1 MSRATSARYGLSG
14 LLWEAAVTQT
24 LAHPTMWIKVNTS
37 RLVDIL
43 DPLCVEDVK
52 FARVWTLNCWL
63 CRQTGCRSVS
73 IVTVTIAGEWQ
84 RQNTAFSLIHI
95 LLHVLILSVLLL
107 KAGRALVNHNTRIC
121 LQLNWGALLC
131 GLLSQLIEMA
141 NLEKIH
147 IGYLKSLCNCILKLL
162 RCSSIAPCRFI
173 WGIKI
178 EFCVF

>member
-1 MSRATSARYGLSG
+1 MAFNSGFKRLKDVYSLKCIRGRPSTMSRATSARYGLSG
-14 LLWEAAVTQT
+14 LLWEAAVAHTQ
-24 LAHPTMWIKVNTS
+24 AHPTMWIKVNTS

-73 IVTVTIAGEWQ
+73 IVTVTIASEWQ

-107 KAGRALVNHNTRIC
+107 KAGRAFVNHNTWIR
-121 LQLNWGALLC
+121 LQLNWGPFYYVVC
-131 GLLSQLIEMA
+131 CRSW
-141 NLEKIH
+141 
-147 IGYLKSLCNCILKLL
+147 LKWRIWRK
-162 RCSSIAPCRFI
+162 FI
-173 WGIKI
+173 
-178 EFCVF
+178 